1 MFSALAKAFGQLFDP
16 AFRRVLLRS
25 VLAALVVFIAVW
37 VVAWFG
43 LSWAGDALSGWVA
56 AQEPGG
62 FWVEVVEW
70 VFGAAGVVG
79 VLVASFFLFP
89 GVMLV
94 ALTLMLDDIAQAVER
109 RHYPELPPARA
120 QPIGEAV
127 MAALAFAAVMLLL
140 NLLALPFYL
149 LLLFVP
155 PLNLFVFYLLN
166 GYLMGR
172 EYFELVAARRFDAA
186 GVRRL
191 RRRYKGRVMLAGVVI
206 AFLLTVPIVNLVTP
220 IVATGFMLHVFER
233 LRRREA
239 GGNG

>member
-1 MFSALAKAFGQLFDP
+1 MFSALAKAFGQLSDP
-16 AFRRVLLRS
+16 AFRRVLIRS
-25 VLAALVVFIAVW
+25 VLAALAVFIVVW
-37 VVAWFG
+37 VAAWFG
-43 LSWAGDALSGWVA
+43 LSWLGEALSGWVA

-79 VLVASFFLFP
+79 VLIASFFLFP

-94 ALTLMLDDIAQAVER
+94 ALSLMLDDIAQAVER
-109 RHYPELPPARA
+109 RHYPGLPPARP
-120 QPIGEAV
+120 QPISEAIV
-127 MAALAFAAVMLLL
+127 TALVFAAVMLLL
-140 NLLALPFYL
+140 NLLVLPLYL

-166 GYLMGR
+166 GYLLGR
-172 EYFELVAARRFDAA
+172 EYFELVAARRFDAQ

-191 RRRYKGRVMLAGVVI
+191 RRKYKGRVMLSGVVI

-233 LRRREA
+233 LRRRETDGEA
-239 GGNG
+239 

>member
-1 MFSALAKAFGQLFDP
+1 MFSALAKAFGQLSDP

-37 VVAWFG
+37 VAVWFG
-43 LSWAGDALSGWVA
+43 LGWLGEALSGWVA

-62 FWVEVVEW
+62 FWVEIAEW
-70 VFGAAGVVG
+70 LFGAAGVVG

-89 GVMLV
+89 GVMVLAMTFLLEDV
-94 ALTLMLDDIAQAVER
+94 AAAVER
-109 RHYPELPPARA
+109 RHYPELPPARG
-120 QPIGEAV
+120 QPLGEAI

-166 GYLMGR
+166 GYLLGR
-172 EYFELVAARRFDAA
+172 EYFELVAARRFDTV
-186 GVRRL
+186 GVRHL
-191 RRRYKGRVMLAGVVI
+191 RRKYRGRVMLAGVVI

-239 GGNG
+239 GGNA

>member
-1 MFSALAKAFGQLFDP
+1 
-16 AFRRVLLRS
+16 
-25 VLAALVVFIAVW
+25 
-37 VVAWFG
+37 
-43 LSWAGDALSGWVA
+43 
-56 AQEPGG
+56 
-62 FWVEVVEW
+62 
-70 VFGAAGVVG
+70 
-79 VLVASFFLFP
+79 
-89 GVMLV
+89 MLV

-109 RHYPELPPARA
+109 RHYPERAAARE

-166 GYLMGR
+166 GYLLGR

-191 RRRYKGRVMLAGVVI
+191 RRKYRGRVMLAGVVI

-220 IVATGFMLHVFER
+220 VVATGFMLHVFER

-239 GGNG
+239 GGST